1 LDDFISN
8 ENRKEQTKGK
18 IAAGISYAPITEGGA

>member
-1 LDDFISN
+1 VNDVISN
-8 ENRKEQTKGK
+8 QNRKEQTKRK